1 MLESIQV
8 KNVALIDE
16 AEIEFEKGLN
26 IITGET
32 GAGKSILLNSVQLA
46 LGAKAD
52 KDLIG
57 QYGEEAYVELVFSV
71 DRAQKKRLK
80 EMDVSVGTDDA
91 VILQRRL
98 SKTKSTCK
106 VNGES
111 VTIRTLQEIAQTLI
125 DVHGQRDHQLLLS
138 PAAQERLLDDYIGDE
153 IAEDLVKLEGLYQAY
168 QKEAKEL
175 EESMRSDMSVAD
187 DVDFIRF
194 EAEEIAEADL
204 KPGEDEKLE
213 EAFERLKNS
222 GKLKENV
229 QSVLQMI
236 ADPNGNGVQSAI
248 SRSLSLLVEA
258 AEMDGKL
265 AEANKQLL
273 DIESLLQ
280 DVTTELD
287 RYMDRF
293 GEDFENPAEIEARL
307 NLINKLKVKYGN
319 SIEAILEAYEDRM
332 KTIERLENRD
342 AYIEKLKE
350 SHVKTKAD
358 YDALSARL
366 HEIRLSYGERFS
378 QEVQR
383 ALYELNFIHCNFEV
397 QSEYRDEMTRFGRS
411 SSQFFIS
418 MNPGEPLKQLS
429 SVASGGELSRI
440 MLALKTVFAK
450 KDDIETLIFD
460 EIDAGISGLTAW
472 KVSEKLGLLAR
483 ERQVLCITHLPQI
496 AAMADA
502 HFKIEKTTDGENT
515 RTGIV
520 KVKTDDS
527 LKEIG
532 RLLGTDE
539 ITDAV
544 LANAK
549 EMKEKA
555 EDVKASWKK

>member
-16 AEIEFEKGLN
+16 AEIEFGKGLN

-71 DRAQKKRLK
+71 DSMQKKRMK
-80 EMDVSVGTDDA
+80 EMEVSVGKDNA

-98 SKTKSTCK
+98 SQTKSTCK

-111 VTIRTLQEIAQTLI
+111 VTVKNLQEIAECLI
-125 DVHGQRDHQLLLS
+125 DVHGQRDHQLLLKPS
-138 PAAQERLLDDYIGDE
+138 AQERLLDDYIGEE
-153 IAEDLVKLEGLYQAY
+153 ISEDLTRIAKLYQDY
-168 QKEAKEL
+168 QKQAKEL

-187 DVDFIRF
+187 DIDFIRF
-194 EAEEIAEADL
+194 EADEIAEADL
-204 KPGEDEKLE
+204 KPGEDVRLE
-213 EAFERLKNS
+213 EKFERLQNS
-222 GKLKENV
+222 GKLQENV
-229 QSVLQMI
+229 QAVIGMI

-248 SRSLSLLVEA
+248 SRSAALLSEA
-258 AEMDGKL
+258 AVMDDKL
-265 AEANKQLL
+265 ADANKQLL
-273 DIESLLQ
+273 DVESLLQ
-280 DVTTELD
+280 DVSSELD
-287 RYMDRF
+287 RYLDRF
-293 GEDFENPAEIEARL
+293 GEDFEDPNEIEARL

-332 KTIERLENRD
+332 KMIERLEDRD
-342 AYIEKLKE
+342 AYMEKLKE
-350 SHVKTKAD
+350 NHVKTKEE
-358 YDALSARL
+358 YDALSLKL
-366 HEIRLSYGERFS
+366 HEIRTEAAERFGKAV
-378 QEVQR
+378 ER

-397 QSEYRDEMTRFGRS
+397 QTEYGEEMTKYGRS
-411 SSQFFIS
+411 SSEFYIS
-418 MNPGEPLKQLS
+418 LNPGEPLKPLS
-429 SVASGGELSRI
+429 TVASGGELSRI
-440 MLALKTVFAK
+440 MLALKTVFAS
-450 KDDIETLIFD
+450 KDGIGTLIFD

-483 ERQVLCITHLPQI
+483 DRQVLCITHLPQI
-496 AAMADA
+496 AAMADS
-502 HFKIEKTTDGENT
+502 HYRIEKTTDGENT
-515 RTGIV
+515 RTQV
-520 KVKTDDS
+520 HKVGKEDA

-532 RLLGTDE
+532 RLLGTDQ

-555 EDVKASWKK
+555 EEVKESWQK